1 MAKTKTKPKKRIGVT
16 VLVHNGHRLMLT
28 DAEYNRAW
36 KRSKKY
42 SGLD

>member
-1 MAKTKTKPKKRIGVT
+1 MPKAKSKKRTGVT
-16 VLVHNGHRLMLT
+16 VLVHKGHRLMLT

-36 KRSKKY
+36 KRAKKY